1 MTSPQRKQTRF
12 DLASALVVTGATGV
26 FKNMVPIKLKIV
38 VVGLTA
44 SVALAASGWVA
55 QQALAQKPS
64 APQKRET
71 KDAPV
76 AAAPADEV
84 PHASKI
90 DLTPE
95 SSAKLRAAIRPQ
107 RNEWRHLQVHWYTDI
122 VAAHKKAAA
131 EDKPI
136 LVFRTG
142 GAGYNDPLG
151 QC

>member
-12 DLASALVVTGATGV
+12 DLASASVVTDATGV
-26 FKNMVPIKLKIV
+26 LKNMAHIKLKIV

-44 SVALAASGWVA
+44 SVALAASAWGA
-55 QQALAQKPS
+55 QQVLAQKPS
-64 APQKRET
+64 APQNRAR
-71 KDAPV
+71 KDAP
-76 AAAPADEV
+76 AAAPAGEA
-84 PHASKI
+84 PHASKL
-90 DLTPE
+90 DLTRE
-95 SSAKLRAAIRPQ
+95 SAAKLRVAIRPQ
-107 RNEWRHLQVHWYTDI
+107 RNEWRHLQIHWYTDI
-122 VAAHKKAAA
+122 VAARKKAAA

>member
-12 DLASALVVTGATGV
+12 DLASAPVVTGATGV

-55 QQALAQKPS
+55 QQALAQKTS
-64 APQKRET
+64 APQNRDKKAT
-71 KDAPV
+71 SA
-76 AAAPADEV
+76 AAAPAEES
-84 PHASKI
+84 PQASKL

-95 SSAKLRAAIRPQ
+95 SSARLRAAIRPQ
-107 RNEWRHLQVHWYTDI
+107 GNEWRHLQVHWHTDI
-122 VAAHKKAAA
+122 VAARKKAAA

>member
-1 MTSPQRKQTRF
+1 MTSPQCKQTRF
-12 DLASALVVTGATGV
+12 DLASASVVTGATGV
-26 FKNMVPIKLKIV
+26 FKNMVPIKLNIV

-44 SVALAASGWVA
+44 SVALAASGWGA

-71 KDAPV
+71 KDSPV
-76 AAAPADEV
+76 AAAPADEAS
-84 PHASKI
+84 HASKL

-95 SSAKLRAAIRPQ
+95 SSAKLRVAIRPQ

-122 VAAHKKAAA
+122 VAARKKAAA